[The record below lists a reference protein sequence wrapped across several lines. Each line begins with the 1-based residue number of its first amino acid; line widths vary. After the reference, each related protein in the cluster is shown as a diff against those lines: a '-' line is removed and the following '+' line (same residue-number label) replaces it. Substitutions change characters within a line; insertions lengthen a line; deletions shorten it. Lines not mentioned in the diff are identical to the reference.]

1 MGVKGLTQSLNGDS
15 TNPTAVIHRVREM
28 YQQLI
33 ELPPKSDDVTLV
45 VQRTLR
51 DNSDMRVA
59 IRALRGSPDYQSL
72 REGSV
77 WTLGANKLRQRLT
90 ESICSGDSN
99 WYMILAR
106 IIRYQDKDR
115 DKKGMIGT
123 GVISTPVLRN
133 FLCDYVFCVPR
144 GGLVREKRTSKSYAR

>member
-15 TNPTAVIHRVREM
+15 TNPIVVIDRVREM

-33 ELPPKSDDVTLV
+33 QLPPKSDDVTLV

-51 DNSDMRVA
+51 DDPDMRVA

-72 REGSV
+72 RDQSV
-77 WTLGANKLRQRLT
+77 WTFGVNELRQRLT
-90 ESICSGDSN
+90 ETICSGNSN

-106 IIRYQDKDR
+106 IIRYQDKYR
-115 DKKGMIGT
+115 DEKGMNGT
-123 GVISTPVLRN
+123 GIISASVLRN

-144 GGLVREKRTSKSYAR
+144 GGSC